1 MDKKVS
7 NKNKEIK
14 LLESIYLKL
23 SKLVESVEIIDEIE
37 EPEEEYLMPSEKKE
51 EDVVI
56 HLDKEVFDIMEEYC
70 ENKNNLFIGMS

>member
-7 NKNKEIK
+7 TKNKEIK

-23 SKLVESVEIIDEIE
+23 SKLIESVEIIDEIE
-37 EPEEEYLMPSEKKE
+37 EEEKEYFIPFKE
-51 EDVVI
+51 EDETI
-56 HLDKEVFDIMEEYC
+56 QLDKKVFDIMKEYC